1 MKGVANND
9 SAYTRDESI
18 MWCMCILSL
27 NPKESWSVYIKSEHE
42 NFMVISVVSS
52 LPNILQYNG
61 LNWGSQKNMRFVS
74 GITDE
79 NSSPVVELPCK
90 CRLQIQIWNTDIF
103 SSLVRR
109 FCCHALNSM
118 GWVRNLRYKEKQGS
132 TKFVL
137 TCKPLLT
144 TCKESE
150 GWYEEKQLDNL
161 RIRMQITRVEYVGHI
176 LMFVKSSKDWKTPI

>member
-1 MKGVANND
+1 
-9 SAYTRDESI
+9 
-18 MWCMCILSL
+18 
-27 NPKESWSVYIKSEHE
+27 
-42 NFMVISVVSS
+42 
-52 LPNILQYNG
+52 
-61 LNWGSQKNMRFVS
+61 
-74 GITDE
+74 
-79 NSSPVVELPCK
+79 
-90 CRLQIQIWNTDIF
+90 
-103 SSLVRR
+103 
-109 FCCHALNSM
+109 M